1 MYKSV
6 KRPENTIITGNRML
20 LGVISKEETKEASKT
35 NRIISNRIKGAKREA
50 ERIKGRIT
58 AAIKRMT
65 ITSL

>member
-1 MYKSV
+1 M
-6 KRPENTIITGNRML
+6 KRPESIIITSNRMHL
-20 LGVISKEETKEASKT
+20 AIMVSKEETKEASKT

-58 AAIKRMT
+58 AIKRMT